1 MNEIMTIV
9 GIRYRVLDERVVT
22 VEDSYRTVRRYG
34 VEVVERAPYSYTAVR
49 AEEYVGTVE
58 AR

>member
-34 VEVVERAPYSYTAVR
+34 VEVRERAPYPYTAVSV
-49 AEEYVGTVE
+49 EEYVEPVE

>member
-34 VEVVERAPYSYTAVR
+34 VEVEERAPFSYTAVR
-49 AEEYVGTVE
+49 VEEYVEPVE